1 MKTITAQ
8 WFECTVAFDK
18 TEENGL
24 TKKVSETY
32 VVDAVSFTEA
42 ERRIVKEVAPFTQ
55 GVLEVKKIT
64 KASYREIAFMNDG
77 EKILSNETEKL
88 NRAMNVGKGAE
99 QFDKPADFNP
109 NNVDTHYYKMKVA
122 FIELDEKTGK
132 EKFSNVNMLVEA
144 CSLRDAMDNVD
155 AVLQGSMT
163 DYVSVNAVST
173 KIVDVFIHK
182 SDKVDDD
189 NRPLDVVLVTP
200 ENLKVALGRRL
211 VHPILKHWE
220 ETFIDEDTKEEVKI
234 DRSDVV
240 FYRGDQVTPEM
251 WAELIERKEHD
262 VTLYR

>member
-1 MKTITAQ
+1 M
-8 WFECTVAFDK
+8 
-18 TEENGL
+18 
-24 TKKVSETY
+24 
-32 VVDAVSFTEA
+32 SFTEA
-42 ERRIVKEVAPFTQ
+42 EARIIEEVTPFVN
-55 GVLEVKKIT
+55 GEFEVKKVT
-64 KASYREIAFMNDG
+64 KAPYREIAFDD
-77 EKILSNETEKL
+77 EHDDAVK
-88 NRAMNVGKGAE
+88 
-99 QFDKPADFNP
+99 F
-109 NNVDTHYYKMKVA
+109 YKMKVA
-122 FIELDEKTGK
+122 FVTLDEKTGK
-132 EKFSNVNMLVEA
+132 EKFNNVTMLVQA
-144 CSLRDAMDNVD
+144 DSLRNAIDNLDVTMK
-155 AVLQGSMT
+155 GSML
-163 DYVSVNAVST
+163 DYISVNAVST

-182 SDKVDDD
+182 SENVDDD